1 MMWNGDGWGH
11 MGSWGWAGIMFMLLF
26 GFGLLALIVWSIV
39 SPRRSQI
46 SAMSD
51 GPRNEH
57 ALTILRERFSRGEI
71 TSEEFEQA
79 RKTLRET
86 QP

>member
-1 MMWNGDGWGH
+1 MWNGDGWGQ
-11 MGSWGWAGIMFMLLF
+11 MGSWGWVGMLFMLLF
-26 GFGLLALIVWSIV
+26 GFGLLALIAWSIMG
-39 SPRRSQI
+39 PRRNQAP
-46 SAMSD
+46 AMSD
-51 GPRNEH
+51 SPRSDH

-71 TSEEFEQA
+71 TNAEFEQA